1 MKLKYYMRGL
11 GIGIILTTLILTI
24 ARPQEKMSDK
34 EIMRRATEL
43 GMVLENEDNQNLDK
57 VLDNIIPSE
66 KPTPQPSS
74 APMTEPTVEPSVEPT
89 ATPSATPTK
98 EPTPTIQ
105 PSAEVKEDQNNND
118 DAEITFVVKGGM
130 SSRQVS
136 ILLAEY
142 GIVDNADDFNQYIVK
157 RGKTDVIRVGTYTL
171 QKGATYKDIIEKIT
185 K

>member
-24 ARPQEKMSDK
+24 ARPQEKLSDK
-34 EIMRRATEL
+34 EIIRRATEL
-43 GMVLENEDNQNLDK
+43 GMVFGNEDNQKLDD

-66 KPTPQPSS
+66 TPTPQPSS
-74 APMTEPTVEPSVEPT
+74 APMTDPTVEPTEEPT
-89 ATPSATPTK
+89 VTPSATPTK
-98 EPTPTIQ
+98 KPTPTIQ
-105 PSAEVKEDQNNND
+105 PSTEVEDDQNNNE
-118 DAEITFVVKGGM
+118 DAEITFIVKGGM

-142 GIVDNADDFNQYIVK
+142 GIVDNAEDFNQYIVK
-157 RGKTDVIRVGTYTL
+157 RGKEDVIRVGTYTV
-171 QKGATYKDIIEKIT
+171 QKGASYQDIIEKIT